1 MGILEPARR
10 ADGAGRIPAVGE
22 ALRPLRTIEDLGDLA
37 GKRVLVRVD
46 FNVPLVGGTVTDDL
60 RITAALPTLRE
71 LRDAGA
77 ALILASHL
85 GRPKGEVKDELRL
98 DPVAARLQETG
109 GFAVRKVDE
118 VTGDTVARACEDLGA
133 GEVILLENLRF
144 DPREEANDPSLAG
157 ELAALADA
165 YVDDA
170 FGAAHRAHASVVGV
184 AERLPSAAGRLMQRE
199 IEVLSRL
206 SSGPETPFVAILGG
220 AKVSDKLGVIDA
232 LLERVDALLVGGA
245 MAFTFLAS
253 QGAEVGGSL
262 VEEDRLDDVRRTLKR
277 AEERAV
283 PIILP
288 EDVVTAEHISGD
300 APTRTVPADRIPQ
313 DAKGLDI
320 GPRSVEEFARVL
332 ADARTVFW
340 NGPMGVFE
348 MEPFASGTR
357 GVAQAVA
364 GIDAFTVV
372 GGGDSVAA
380 VRQLGFEEQVDHL
393 STGGGASLEFLEGRT
408 LPGVAVLMEGE
419 RG

>member
-1 MGILEPARR
+1 M
-10 ADGAGRIPAVGE
+10 ADASAPK
-22 ALRPLRTIEDLGDLA
+22 LRTIEDLGDLA

-46 FNVPLVGGTVTDDL
+46 FNVPLDDGTVTDDL
-60 RITAALPTLRE
+60 RITAALPTITELRE
-71 LRDAGA
+71 AGA
-77 ALILASHL
+77 ALILATHL
-85 GRPKGEVKDELRL
+85 GRPKGQVAEELRL
-98 DPVAARLQETG
+98 GPVAARLQEAG
-109 GFAVRKVDE
+109 GFPVRKLDA
-118 VTGDTVARACEDLGA
+118 VTGEGVSRASEGLEPGDVA
-133 GEVILLENLRF
+133 LLENLRF
-144 DPREEANDPSLAG
+144 DPGEEANDPAFADRLAG
-157 ELAALADA
+157 VADV

-206 SSGPETPFVAILGG
+206 TSGPNSPFVAILGG

-277 AEERAV
+277 AEERGV
-283 PIILP
+283 PILLP
-288 EDVVTAEHISGD
+288 EDVVTAEHISAD
-300 APTRTVPADRIPQ
+300 APTQTVSADLIPET
-313 DAKGLDI
+313 AKGLDI
-320 GPRSVEEFARVL
+320 GPRTVEEFARVL

-348 MEPFASGTR
+348 MEPFAAGTR
-357 GVAQAVA
+357 GVAQAVGGA
-364 GIDAFTVV
+364 DAFTVV

-380 VRQLGFEEQVDHL
+380 IRQLGFEDQVDHL
-393 STGGGASLEFLEGRT
+393 STGGGASLEFLEGKT
-408 LPGVAVLMEGE
+408 LPGVAVLMEE
-419 RG
+419 PRG